1 MEGLRRADTGAVTPA
16 PGKGHRGET
25 RQKSDAERDLIG
37 KMLVRFLACKIY
49 PSFTAS
55 SLSRVTGELEP

>member
-25 RQKSDAERDLIG
+25 WQKSDAERDLIG
-37 KMLVRFLACKIY
+37 RTLVTWVGFRKKVGRCIFIY
-49 PSFTAS
+49 FF
-55 SLSRVTGELEP
+55 SL